1 MMSLL
6 SPSLLS
12 LNFLSGFD
20 PEFQSLV
27 SAWISL
33 MLVVVLACFI
43 VSEITRNYSQVDKLW
58 SLVPLAY
65 GWLTVAAYPSARIFL
80 MAVLV
85 TIWGLRLSF
94 NFYRKGG
101 YSIIPWQGEEDYRWK
116 VLRDNPAL
124 KGRLRFGLFNLFFIS
139 FYQNLLILLFST
151 PLLMAALYHDTPL
164 GATDLIAASLMLL
177 FIVTETIADNQQFRF
192 QNKKRSLTENDPGPG
207 ESLRKGFLT
216 EGLWKYVRH
225 PNFASEQAIWISF
238 YLFSVAAS
246 GQWINFTLIG
256 PVLLVILFIGSSVMT
271 EKISSAK
278 YPDYS
283 TYQKE
288 VPKFFPRFFRRK

>member
-1 MMSLL
+1 MISHLSL
-6 SPSLLS
+6 SPISYD
-12 LNFLSGFD
+12 FLAGFD
-20 PEFQSLV
+20 PQFQSLV
-27 SAWISL
+27 SAWVSL
-33 MLVVVLACFI
+33 MIVVVLVCFI

-58 SLVPLAY
+58 SLVPMAY
-65 GWLTVAAYPSARIFL
+65 GWLTVAAYPSPRIFL
-80 MAVLV
+80 MAILV

-116 VLRDNPAL
+116 ILRDSTAL
-124 KGRLRFGLFNLFFIS
+124 KGRLRFGLFNLLFIS

-151 PLLMAALYHDTPL
+151 PLLMAAMYNDAPL
-164 GATDLIAASLMLL
+164 GVTDLIAAALMLL
-177 FIVTETIADNQQFRF
+177 FIITETIADNQQFRF
-192 QNKKRSLTENDPGPG
+192 QNAKRSLNENPALG

-216 EGLWKYVRH
+216 EGLWKHVRH

-256 PVLLVILFIGSSVMT
+256 PVLLMTLFIGSSVMT
-271 EKISSAK
+271 EKISSGK
-278 YPDYS
+278 YPDYP

-288 VPKFFPRFFRRK
+288 VPKFIPRLFRRK

>member
-1 MMSLL
+1 MSH
-6 SPSLLS
+6 LS
-12 LNFLSGFD
+12 LSSISYNFLAGFD
-20 PEFQSLV
+20 PQFQSLV
-27 SAWISL
+27 SAWVSL

-65 GWLTVAAYPSARIFL
+65 GWLTAAAYPSARVFL

-116 VLRDNPAL
+116 ILRDNPAL

-151 PLLMAALYHDTPL
+151 PLLMAAMYHDAPL
-164 GATDLIAASLMLL
+164 GVTDLIAAALMLL
-177 FIVTETIADNQQFRF
+177 FIITETIADNQQFRF
-192 QNKKRSLTENDPGPG
+192 QNVKRSLTDNDPVLG

-271 EKISSAK
+271 EKISSGK
-278 YPDYS
+278 YPDYP

-288 VPKFFPRFFRRK
+288 VPKFIPRLFRKK

>member
-1 MMSLL
+1 MSY
-6 SPSLLS
+6 
-12 LNFLSGFD
+12 NFLAGFD
-20 PEFQSLV
+20 PRFQSLV
-27 SAWISL
+27 SAWAGL
-33 MLVVVLACFI
+33 MIVVVVVCFI

-65 GWLTVAAYPSARIFL
+65 AWLTVAAYPSSRIFL
-80 MAVLV
+80 MAALV
-85 TIWGLRLSF
+85 TMWGIRLSF

-116 VLRDNPAL
+116 ILRESPAL

-151 PLLMAALYHDTPL
+151 PLLMAALYSDAPM
-164 GATDLIAASLMLL
+164 GVTDLIAATLMLM
-177 FIVTETIADNQQFRF
+177 FIITETIADNQQFRF
-192 QNKKRSLTENDPGPG
+192 QKAKQSSDESEQALG

-271 EKISSAK
+271 EKISSGK

-288 VPKFFPRFFRRK
+288 VPKFIPRLFRRK

>member
-1 MMSLL
+1 MSHL
-6 SPSLLS
+6 SISS
-12 LNFLSGFD
+12 MSYNFLAGFD
-20 PEFQSLV
+20 PRFQSLV
-27 SAWISL
+27 SAWAGL
-33 MLVVVLACFI
+33 MIVVVVVCFI

-65 GWLTVAAYPSARIFL
+65 AWLTVAAYPSSRIFL
-80 MAVLV
+80 MAALV
-85 TIWGLRLSF
+85 TMWGIRLSF

-116 VLRDNPAL
+116 ILRESPAL

-151 PLLMAALYHDTPL
+151 PLLMAALYSDAPM
-164 GATDLIAASLMLL
+164 GVTDLIAATLMLM
-177 FIVTETIADNQQFRF
+177 FIITETIADNQQFRF
-192 QNKKRSLTENDPGPG
+192 QKAKQSSDESEQALG

-271 EKISSAK
+271 EKISSGK

-288 VPKFFPRFFRRK
+288 VPKFIPRLFRRK